1 MPGTL
6 TRLTVQAL
14 DALAALLPKKSAGPE
29 HLRTGRRGEEAAYF
43 YLRKL
48 GYVIVARNYRSPGSH
63 SELDLVGW
71 DGETLCFVEV
81 KTRTT
86 REVKPAEA
94 AVDPAKQRD
103 LLQVAREFLRKIK
116 GNPPFRFDVLSIYL
130 EDDEAPVIELF
141 RDAFR
146 VT

>member
-14 DALAALLPKKSAGPE
+14 DAFAALLRKKHAGPA
-29 HLRTGRRGEEAAYF
+29 HLRTGQQGEEAAYF
-43 YLRKL
+43 YLRNL
-48 GYVIVARNYRSPGSH
+48 GYVVIARNYRSPRSH

-71 DGETLCFVEV
+71 DGEVLCFVEV

-94 AVDPAKQRD
+94 AVDPAKRRD
-103 LLQVAREFLRKIK
+103 LVQVARDFLRRVK

-130 EDDEAPVIELF
+130 EHGEAPVIELF